1 MISRATFKPLVALST
16 AVLLSVGAWASS
28 DLIFAKADFPAALG
42 AMAAEGKPLVLYVAH
57 STCPYCKRLDR
68 EVMPAVVNTQ
78 AYQQAISLQK
88 LVWDDTTPVRWRN
101 NEMISPDDLVA
112 RYRVI
117 ATPTI
122 LFLNAQGEEVA
133 KRIEGYRD
141 ADFYWFYFD
150 QSIETARQAIQAG
163 GQ

>member
-1 MISRATFKPLVALST
+1 MISRATFKPLAALSI
-16 AVLLSVGAWASS
+16 ALLLSVNAWTSS
-28 DLIFAKADFPAALG
+28 DLSFAKADFPAAQD